1 MLGCRTLE
9 RSSSG
14 TAPKSTVHLQ
24 RNSVPFTLYSY
35 MDRPWRGNGNIFLQI
50 GVPGLRLTRTHT
62 RGTSY
67 QLFLANL
74 RGEKALRRRGIHT
87 ICPYLYMD
95 TFVGKSGNIFFE
107 LNSVRDTVV
116 FFLRK

>member
-74 RGEKALRRRGIHT
+74 GGEKAPHRRGIHS
-87 ICPYLYMD
+87 ICPLSVHGHICRKKREY
-95 TFVGKSGNIFFE
+95 FFP
-107 LNSVRDTVV
+107 
-116 FFLRK
+116 